1 MEERIGLIDIGSN
14 TIRLVIFG
22 YNKKTGLNEILN
34 IKTPA
39 RLSQYLTKS
48 NEMNDEGIHVLKET
62 LSSFRKV
69 ADKFNVDALY
79 PIATAAIRQSKN
91 REAIIKEIKQ
101 DIHIEI
107 QIVPEEDE
115 AFYGYY
121 AITLILKMEFL
132 SISGAVLPK
141 LPFSKTSNLKRLIA
155 FHSAWYHLSV
165 SFLVIKH
172 TMTKQPLKI
181 WNSFYVSNLVS

>member
-1 MEERIGLIDIGSN
+1 
-14 TIRLVIFG
+14 
-22 YNKKTGLNEILN
+22 
-34 IKTPA
+34 
-39 RLSQYLTKS
+39 
-48 NEMNDEGIHVLKET
+48 MNDEGIHVLKET

-121 AITLILKMEFL
+121 AITHTTDIENG
-132 SISGAVLPK
+132 ISVDIGAVLPK

-165 SFLVIKH
+165 SF
-172 TMTKQPLKI
+172 
-181 WNSFYVSNLVS
+181 W